1 MDYSNRQTIQ
11 QGRQNQIEAN
21 ETPAS
26 FTMENGVVRSE
37 DTGDLAFKA
46 RSNRMAGQAGA
57 RALELMN
64 DPNELNRTQAW
75 MNAFGQSNQGAEWN
89 IAKMN
94 GGMAQVL

>member
-37 DTGDLAFKA
+37 DTGDLAFRA
-46 RSNRMAGQAGA
+46 RPNRMAGEVGA

-64 DPNELNRTQAW
+64 DPSEFDRTQAW
-75 MNAFGQSNQGAEWN
+75 MGAFAQSNQGAEWN

-94 GGMAQVL
+94 GGMA

>member
-1 MDYSNRQTIQ
+1 MEFSNRQVIQ
-11 QGRQNQIEAN
+11 QGRQNQLEAN

-46 RSNRMAGQAGA
+46 RSNRMAGQMGA

-64 DPNELNRTQAW
+64 DPDELQRTQNW
-75 MNAFGQSNQGAEWN
+75 MQAFGQSNQGMEWN
-89 IAKMN
+89 MARMN
-94 GGMAQVL
+94 GGMLP

>member
-1 MDYSNRQTIQ
+1 MNYSNKQTIQ
-11 QGRQNQIEAN
+11 QGRQNQLEAN

-46 RSNRMAGQAGA
+46 RNNRMAGEMGA

-64 DPNELNRTQAW
+64 DPAELERTQSW
-75 MNAFGQSNQGAEWN
+75 MQAFGQSNQGMEWN
-89 IAKMN
+89 MARMN
-94 GGMAQVL
+94 GGMA